1 MTQAEWGSDQTSG
14 ALLSVWA
21 GRPLHREPQTN
32 QDSAALPPGRRADK
46 GWPGQKRGQARLHK
60 GSQRKLNCAGGWGEC
75 WGGVG
80 GALEESASQGP
91 HSGQAWLGPLLALAA
106 THKKAG
112 PSLLIQ

>member
-1 MTQAEWGSDQTSG
+1 MSGLG
-14 ALLSVWA
+14 ALCTGSP
-21 GRPLHREPQTN
+21 RPTRTV
-32 QDSAALPPGRRADK
+32 LPSHQGEGEDK
-46 GWPGQKRGQARLHK
+46 GRLGQKDQARLHK
-60 GSQRKLNCAGGWGEC
+60 GSHRKLNCAGGWGEC

-112 PSLLIQ
+112 PSLLTQ